1 MKPTRLIL
9 IPERASDPAP
19 YRLFDSTGALLERG
33 DITLETARPRPDVRD
48 VALVPGS
55 DVLVRWVEHA
65 QGNAAQRRAAAL
77 WMLRDELAAP
87 ADRLVTALGPVQEDG
102 QLVAV
107 AAASLVEAWGDYF
120 EALHLD
126 PVAVVPN
133 SLVLPRPDEPQVLL
147 TAVAAGGVAIRGR
160 ALAAVVQPDLVE
172 TVTPGLAYTPADDL
186 FEATLSG
193 LALNPPLDLRG
204 QAKHAGEP
212 LKRWSLAAGLAA
224 ALVLSPMIVD
234 LTQALAFQSRTAEAR
249 REVRSAAALVWS
261 DVGQASDTELSRRMG
276 VARAP
281 GDLAAGAAA
290 LSAAIERVPGAEL
303 DAFGAEPGEGLNAVV
318 TYPAFQDLDQ
328 LKSELAKAGFIADDL
343 STVEDEGRIVSD
355 LRLERQP

>member
-1 MKPTRLIL
+1 MKTTRLIL
-9 IPERASDPAP
+9 IPERATDPAP
-19 YRLFDSTGALLERG
+19 YRLFDSAGALLERG
-33 DITLETARPRPDVRD
+33 EITLETARPRPDVRD

-55 DVLVRWVEHA
+55 DVLVQWVEPV

-77 WMLRDELAAP
+77 WRLRDELAAP
-87 ADRLVTALGPVQEDG
+87 TDRLVAALGPVQEDG
-102 QLVAV
+102 QLIAV

-120 EALHLD
+120 EALHLA

-133 SLVLPRPDEPQVLL
+133 SLVLPRPEEPQAVL
-147 TAVAAGGVAIRGR
+147 TAVAAGGVVLRGR

-172 TVTPGLAYTPADDL
+172 TVTPGLARTPAEDL
-186 FEATLSG
+186 FEATLSN

-204 QAKHAGEP
+204 QARQAREP
-212 LKRWSLAAGLAA
+212 MKRWSLAAGLAA

-234 LTQALAFQSRTAEAR
+234 LAHVLAFKSKTAEAR

-261 DVGQASDTELSRRMG
+261 DVGQASDAELAHRVG
-276 VARAP
+276 AARAP
-281 GDLAAGAAA
+281 GDLAAAAAA

-328 LKSELAKAGFIADDL
+328 LKSELATAGFDADDL

-355 LRLERQP
+355 LRLERRS